1 MVTQTHATLWNDY
14 MRSYD
19 FLQHV
24 DCYKQNLAD
33 IAQAIEPQAGE
44 RILDA
49 GSGTGNLSLVLKS
62 AGVDIVSCDFSQS
75 ALDAHRAK
83 DPYATLVKAS
93 LEEPLPFDSGEF
105 HAVACAS
112 VLFTLSE
119 AGCRLAL
126 SEFHRVLKPGG
137 RLVVTATA
145 PHQRNQNLI
154 GMHWASVSA
163 RHGRIIG
170 LAAAMKELPALA
182 KVLYYNSRLAK
193 LPDWHGFHRFTPEEL
208 QTSVTGAGFD
218 RCALRLTYG
227 GCLYL
232 ATALKR

>member
-24 DCYKQNLAD
+24 DSYKQNLMD
-33 IAQAIEPQAGE
+33 IVRAIQPQPRE

-49 GSGTGNLSLVLKS
+49 GSGTGNLSLLLRSECAEV
-62 AGVDIVSCDFSQS
+62 VSCDFSQS

-83 DPYATLVKAS
+83 DPRATLFKAS
-93 LEEPLPFDSGEF
+93 LEEPLPFHDGEF

-154 GMHWASVSA
+154 GMHWASVSG
-163 RHGRIIG
+163 RHGRIFG
-170 LAAAMKELPALA
+170 LAAAVKELPALA

-208 QTSVTGAGFD
+208 QVSVTGAGFD
-218 RCALRLTYG
+218 RCALSLTYG
-227 GCLYL
+227 RFLYL
-232 ATALKR
+232 ATAHKR